1 MPTPHG
7 WRQLLQR
14 RLPDKL
20 LGVKRANVSPPK
32 YDHGEQGLQML
43 KRLLF
48 PRPRAAFVVS
58 RSVKPGHPAAGL
70 RLVVALIVS
79 TFVGMPACASGK
91 GPADLAARMDALL
104 RQAPLARASVGVY
117 VERASDGRAI
127 YAHGADRL
135 LIPASNQKI
144 LTALASLE
152 RFGPTHRFSTRILA
166 PQAIDAEGMVS
177 ELIVEGGGDPVMNSE
192 DWWRLAADL
201 RGAGLRGVRGDLRVD
216 DRLFDGPG
224 WHPSWG
230 NVTARAYHAPIGA
243 LTANYG
249 TFFVSIWPQAAVG
262 SAALVDVDP
271 PVDYLRL
278 RNQAKTG
285 RAKTR
290 ARVVVDR
297 IRGRQTDGPAE
308 EIIRVSGVARQG
320 ASVDR
325 FPRSVLDP
333 GLYAGS
339 LLAYQLEANGI
350 DLEGD
355 VRRAPQIESESF
367 QLVLDRPGR
376 TVAEAV
382 GLCLK
387 YSNNSIAESLVK
399 SLAAWE
405 GASLEER
412 PVRQGNWVDGIR
424 ALRVELGR
432 LGVDLAGAKLID
444 GSGLSIQNRLAPRM
458 LVSALAVGRA
468 SFRSGPEF
476 VAALPIART
485 DGTLKKRIRQG
496 RGRIRAKTGLLS
508 DAAVTSLSGY
518 AEREDGETWIF
529 SILVNGHSG
538 GSAAAMDAVD
548 RLAQTLLDFASPASI
563 PAFDGKP
570 VSAASLRSD

>member
-1 MPTPHG
+1 
-7 WRQLLQR
+7 
-14 RLPDKL
+14 
-20 LGVKRANVSPPK
+20 
-32 YDHGEQGLQML
+32 
-43 KRLLF
+43 
-48 PRPRAAFVVS
+48 
-58 RSVKPGHPAAGL
+58 
-70 RLVVALIVS
+70 
-79 TFVGMPACASGK
+79 
-91 GPADLAARMDALL
+91 MDALL
-104 RQAPLARASVGVY
+104 SQGPLARASVGVY
-117 VERASDGRAI
+117 VERASDHRPV
-127 YAHGADRL
+127 YARGADRL

-144 LTALASLE
+144 LTALAALE
-152 RFGPTHRFSTRILA
+152 RFGPAHRFSTRILA
-166 PQAIDAEGMVS
+166 PEDLDSDGMVS

-201 RGAGLRGVRGDLRVD
+201 RGSGLRGVRGDLRVD

-230 NVTARAYHAPIGA
+230 NVTARAYHAPVGA

-249 TFFVSIWPQAAVG
+249 TFFVSVWPQSTVG
-262 SAALVDVDP
+262 SQALVDLDP

-285 RAKTR
+285 GAKSR
-290 ARVVVDR
+290 ARLVIDR
-297 IRGRQTDGPAE
+297 IRGRYLDGPAD
-308 EIIRVSGVARQG
+308 EIVRVTGVARLG
-320 ASVDR
+320 DSADR

-339 LLAYQLEANGI
+339 LLAYQLEANAI

-355 VRRAPQIESESF
+355 VRRAPPTKSES
-367 QLVLDRPGR
+367 LHLLLDRPGR
-376 TVAEAV
+376 TLAEVV

-405 GASLEER
+405 GASLDED
-412 PVRQGNWVDGIR
+412 PTRQGNWVDGIR
-424 ALRVELGR
+424 ALRAELER
-432 LGVDLAGAKLID
+432 LGVDLSEAKLVD
-444 GSGLSIQNRLAPRM
+444 GSGLSTQNRLTPRM
-458 LVSALAVGRA
+458 LVRALAIGRA

-485 DGTLKKRIRQG
+485 DGTLEKRIRNG

-548 RLAQTLLDFASPASI
+548 RLAQTLLDAATPTSVP
-563 PAFDGKP
+563 
-570 VSAASLRSD
+570 AASAKPAGSVLLRND

>member
-1 MPTPHG
+1 MDE
-7 WRQLLQR
+7 L
-14 RLPDKL
+14 
-20 LGVKRANVSPPK
+20 
-32 YDHGEQGLQML
+32 GLQML
-43 KRLLF
+43 KRSLF
-48 PRPRAAFVVS
+48 LGLKA
-58 RSVKPGHPAAGL
+58 RSVGSGRTAAGHRFASL
-70 RLVVALIVS
+70 SFLMIFAASVV
-79 TFVGMPACASGK
+79 VGLPACASGK
-91 GPADLAARMDALL
+91 APPDLSARMDALL
-104 RQAPLARASVGVY
+104 RQRPLARASVGIY
-117 VERASDGRAI
+117 VERASDGQTI
-127 YAHGADRL
+127 YAHGADQL

-144 LTALASLE
+144 LTALATLE
-152 RFGPTHRFSTRILA
+152 RFGPTHRFSTRILS
-166 PQAIDAEGMVS
+166 PKAIDAEGMVS
-177 ELIVEGGGDPVMNSE
+177 ELIVVGGGDPVMNSE

-201 RGAGLRGVRGDLRVD
+201 RGRGLRGVHGDLRVD
-216 DRLFDGPG
+216 DRLFDAPG

-230 NVTARAYHAPIGA
+230 KVTARAYHAPIGA

-249 TFFVSIWPQAAVG
+249 TFFVSIRPQAAVG
-262 SAALVDVDP
+262 SAVLVDVDP

-285 RAKTR
+285 RAKAR
-290 ARVVVDR
+290 ARLVVDR
-297 IRGRQTDGPAE
+297 IRGRQTEGPAE
-308 EIIRVSGVARQG
+308 EIIRVSGVARLG

-339 LLAYQLEANGI
+339 LLAYQLHANGI
-350 DLEGD
+350 DLDGE
-355 VRRAPQIESESF
+355 VRRGPVLETESF
-367 QLVLDRPGR
+367 HLLLDRPGR

-399 SLAAWE
+399 SLGAWE
-405 GASLEER
+405 GASLEGS
-412 PVRQGNWVDGIR
+412 PSRQGNWVDGIR
-424 ALRVELGR
+424 ALRAELDR

-458 LVSALAVGRA
+458 LVRALAVGRA

-485 DGTLKKRIRQG
+485 DGTLEKRIRQG

-538 GSAAAMDAVD
+538 DSGAAMDAVD
-548 RLAQTLLDFASPASI
+548 RLAQTLLDSATPA
-563 PAFDGKP
+563 
-570 VSAASLRSD
+570 SAASLRND